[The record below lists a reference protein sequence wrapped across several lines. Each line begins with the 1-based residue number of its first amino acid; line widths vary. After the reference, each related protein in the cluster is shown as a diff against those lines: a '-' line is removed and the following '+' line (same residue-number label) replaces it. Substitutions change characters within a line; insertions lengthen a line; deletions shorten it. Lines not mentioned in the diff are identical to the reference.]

1 MLERGY
7 LPESRLETEDRWQ
20 ERLVTKD
27 RLCKGYYARF
37 TETEPPLADP
47 HERWCERTGARR
59 PLLLDFCWTA
69 VGVAEAGLL
78 VTANGGGHSI
88 SR

>member
-1 MLERGY
+1 M
-7 LPESRLETEDRWQ
+7 PESRLETEDRWQ

-59 PLLLDFCWTA
+59 PLLLDSLVEI
-69 VGVAEAGLL
+69 VGVFGRNYMA
-78 VTANGGGHSI
+78 S
-88 SR
+88 SRRNSKTKGEM